1 VKVIKKIE
9 QYKIIPVITIENDKK
24 AIPLGEALLK
34 GGLPIAE
41 ITFRTE
47 QALNSIKILKEN
59 FPEILIGAG
68 TILKVEQIQSAYD
81 AGAEFIVSPGF
92 NPTTVDYCL
101 KNDIIIIPGVNN
113 PSFIEWGL
121 EKGLNLFKFFPAE
134 LSGGIKML
142 QAFAG
147 PFSDVKFIPTGG
159 INEINLI
166 DYLRQENVIACGGS
180 WLVKKKLIE
189 QGKFGEITELVKKAL
204 DLIKTQL

>member
-121 EKGLNLFKFFPAE
+121 EKGLDLFKFFPAE

>member
-1 VKVIKKIE
+1 MQKIE

-121 EKGLNLFKFFPAE
+121 EKGLDLFKFFPAE

-166 DYLRQENVIACGGS
+166 DYLKQKNVIACGGS
-180 WLVKKKLIE
+180 WLVKKSLIE
-189 QGKFGEITELVKKAL
+189 QEKFGEITELVKKAL
-204 DLIKTQL
+204 DLIKNQL

>member
-1 VKVIKKIE
+1 MKVIKKIE

-121 EKGLNLFKFFPAE
+121 EKGLDLFKFFPAE

>member
-1 VKVIKKIE
+1 MKVIKKIE